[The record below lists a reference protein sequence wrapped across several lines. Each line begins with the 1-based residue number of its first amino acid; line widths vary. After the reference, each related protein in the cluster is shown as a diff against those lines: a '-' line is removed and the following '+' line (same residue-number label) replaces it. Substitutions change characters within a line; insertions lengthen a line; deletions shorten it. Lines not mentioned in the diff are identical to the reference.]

1 MKRNDQTSVVASR
14 QSAAASKTKKTALSR
29 KPLHVLVTGGAGF
42 IGSHLVERL
51 LNDGK
56 SIVVIDDFS
65 TGSMKNL
72 RPVKNHPRLKI
83 VRSKISGCKE
93 LPALAKHSEF
103 IFHLAATVGVDL
115 VVKSA
120 LHVLE
125 TSFNETQILLRAA
138 AKYSTPLLLT
148 STSEVYGK
156 SAKPAFS
163 EDDDLLIGPPGQSR
177 WSYACSK
184 LTDEFLALAYA
195 REKKLPV
202 TIARLFN
209 TVGPRQTGRYG
220 MVLPRFIAAAKIG
233 EPLRVFGDGKQT
245 RCFCLVHDV
254 VEALVRLQKRG
265 CDALVAER
273 KGDASS
279 PKVYHATGASR
290 SHSGD
295 EASRPPVFGE
305 IFNIGGTEEV
315 SMLELAKLVV
325 KTLGSKSKIELIPYD
340 QAYAPGFD
348 DMRRRKPLV
357 EKLERLVQFRPQTT
371 LCEIIRQTAE
381 AI

>member
-1 MKRNDQTSVVASR
+1 MK
-14 QSAAASKTKKTALSR
+14 SAR
-29 KPLHVLVTGGAGF
+29 HILVTGGAGF

-56 SIVVIDDFS
+56 RVVIIDDFS
-65 TGSMKNL
+65 TGSLENL
-72 RPVKNHPRLKI
+72 RTVKKSPQLKI
-83 VRSKISGCKE
+83 VRAKISECKD
-93 LPALAKHSEF
+93 LPKLAAQAEF

-125 TSFNETQILLRAA
+125 ASFNETQILLRAA
-138 AKYSTPLLLT
+138 AKHSTPLLLT

-156 SAKPAFS
+156 SAKPEFG

-195 REKKLPV
+195 REKSLPV
-202 TIARLFN
+202 IIARLFN

-220 MVLPRFIAAAKIG
+220 MVLPRFIAAANAD

-245 RCFCLVHDV
+245 RCFCLVNDV
-254 VEALVRLQKRG
+254 VEAFVRLQNCKSA
-265 CDALVAER
+265 C
-273 KGDASS
+273 
-279 PKVYHATGASR
+279 
-290 SHSGD
+290 
-295 EASRPPVFGE
+295 GE
-305 IFNIGGTEEV
+305 IFNIGGTEEI
-315 SMLELAKLVV
+315 SMLEFAKLVV
-325 KTLGSKSKIELIPYD
+325 KTLGSKSRIERIPYD
-340 QAYAPGFD
+340 KAYAPGFD

-357 EKLERLVQFRPQTT
+357 KKLERFVKFKPQTP
-371 LCEIIRQTAE
+371 LREIIRLTAE
-381 AI
+381 

>member
-1 MKRNDQTSVVASR
+1 MKKKNQTDVAASR
-14 QSAAASKTKKTALSR
+14 QGAAASKTKNTALSR
-29 KPLHVLVTGGAGF
+29 KPPPILVTGGAGF

-56 SIVVIDDFS
+56 IVVVIDDFS
-65 TGSMKNL
+65 TGSLENL
-72 RPVKNHPRLKI
+72 RAFKKNPRLKI
-83 VRSKISGCKE
+83 VRAKISACKE
-93 LPALAKHSEF
+93 LPKLAAEAEF

-125 TSFNETQILLRAA
+125 ASFNETQILLRAA
-138 AKYSTPLLLT
+138 KKSSTPLLLT

-156 SAKPAFS
+156 SAKPEFS

-220 MVLPRFIAAAKIG
+220 MVLPRFIAAAKANK
-233 EPLRVFGDGKQT
+233 PLKVFGDGKQS
-245 RCFCLVHDV
+245 RCFCLVNDV
-254 VEALVRLQKRG
+254 VESLVRLQDCKKAR
-265 CDALVAER
+265 
-273 KGDASS
+273 
-279 PKVYHATGASR
+279 
-290 SHSGD
+290 
-295 EASRPPVFGE
+295 GE
-305 IFNIGGTEEV
+305 IFNIGGTEEI
-315 SMLELAKLVV
+315 SMLELARLVV

-340 QAYAPGFD
+340 KAYAPGFD

-357 EKLERLVQFRPQTT
+357 EKLERFVNFKPQTP
-371 LCEIIRQTAE
+371 LREIIRLTAG
-381 AI
+381 

>member
-1 MKRNDQTSVVASR
+1 MKKNSQISMAVSR
-14 QSAAASKTKKTALSR
+14 QSAGVSKMKSAAFSR
-29 KPLHVLVTGGAGF
+29 KPPHILVTGGAGF

-51 LNDGK
+51 LNGGK
-56 SIVVIDDFS
+56 TVVIVDDFS
-65 TGSMKNL
+65 TGNLDNL
-72 RPVKNHPRLKI
+72 RAIKKNPRLKI
-83 VRSKISGCKE
+83 VRAKISGCAE
-93 LPALAKHSEF
+93 LPKLAANAEF

-125 TSFNETQILLRAA
+125 ASFNETQILLRAA
-138 AKYSTPLLLT
+138 AKCSTPLLLT

-156 SAKPAFS
+156 SAKPEFS

-195 REKKLPV
+195 REKNLPV

-220 MVLPRFIAAAKIG
+220 MVLPRFIAAANANA
-233 EPLRVFGDGKQT
+233 PLRVFGDGAQS

-254 VEALVRLQKRG
+254 VESLVRLQNCGKAR
-265 CDALVAER
+265 
-273 KGDASS
+273 
-279 PKVYHATGASR
+279 
-290 SHSGD
+290 
-295 EASRPPVFGE
+295 GE
-305 IFNIGGTEEV
+305 IFNIGGTEEI

-357 EKLERLVQFRPQTT
+357 GKLECFAKFKPQTP
-371 LCEIIRQTAE
+371 LREIIRLTAK
-381 AI
+381 